1 MTQDV
6 QALAA
11 QVVEAIRA
19 TPELAQRLVEAP
31 AATVEKICGGNPG
44 VDLTSLFMA
53 VLDKLEGLDVDLSRL
68 DLSRLDLD
76 ALDLSR
82 LDPARL
88 LSIATKLGIDVSKV
102 DMGAIASKMLAG
114 GGLGGLLGG
123 LFGGR

>member
-1 MTQDV
+1 MTQDI

-88 LSIATKLGIDVSKV
+88 LSIAT
-102 DMGAIASKMLAG
+102 IASKMLAG

>member
-1 MTQDV
+1 MTQDI

-53 VLDKLEGLDVDLSRL
+53 VLDKLEGLDVDLSP
-68 DLSRLDLD
+68 
-76 ALDLSR
+76 LDLSR

>member
-1 MTQDV
+1 MTQDI

-11 QVVEAIRA
+11 QVVEAIRDA
-19 TPELAQRLVEAP
+19 PELAQRLVEAP
-31 AATVEKICGGNPG
+31 AATVEKICVGNPG

-53 VLDKLEGLDVDLSRL
+53 VLDKLEGLDVDLSGL

-88 LSIATKLGIDVSKV
+88 LSIATKLGVDV
-102 DMGAIASKMLAG
+102 LE
-114 GGLGGLLGG
+114 
-123 LFGGR
+123 GRHGRHREQDARGRWPRRPSGRPLRR

>member
-1 MTQDV
+1 MTQDI

-19 TPELAQRLVEAP
+19 TPEHAQRLVEAP

-68 DLSRLDLD
+68 DLD

-88 LSIATKLGIDVSKV
+88 LSIATKLGIDGSKV

>member
-1 MTQDV
+1 MTQDI

-53 VLDKLEGLDVDLSRL
+53 VLDKLEGLDVDLSG
-68 DLSRLDLD
+68 LDLD